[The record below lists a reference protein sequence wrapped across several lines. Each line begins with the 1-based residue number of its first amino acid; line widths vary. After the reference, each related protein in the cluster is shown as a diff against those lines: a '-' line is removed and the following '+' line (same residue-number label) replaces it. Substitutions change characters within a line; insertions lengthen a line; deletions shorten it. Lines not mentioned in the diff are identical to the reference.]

1 MYEEKKKIRLDN
13 IRSTGGTNSRL
24 SIGFQLQERSHDP
37 GVNPQGQHIYIVHQ
51 ANNTHVQQRD
61 RDLPVKGRLLDV
73 EGSMGASADAFR
85 PDDVLCG
92 LPD

>member
-61 RDLPVKGRLLDV
+61 VTPRERTVARRGRQHGRIGRCV
-73 EGSMGASADAFR
+73 R
-85 PDDVLCG
+85 PDGVLCG